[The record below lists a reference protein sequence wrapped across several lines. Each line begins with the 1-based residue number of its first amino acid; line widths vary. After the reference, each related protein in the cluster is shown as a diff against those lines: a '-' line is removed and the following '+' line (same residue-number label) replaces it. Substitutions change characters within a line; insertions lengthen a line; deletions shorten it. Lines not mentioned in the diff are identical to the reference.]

1 MSFSI
6 ALAVLKP
13 YRCYIALALP
23 MNVKQGPTNTSTGA
37 TTRRRYTEQG
47 RGNRG
52 GGVVGAP
59 PTTWKLCW
67 RRPPNFGL

>member
-23 MNVKQGPTNTSTGA
+23 MNVKQGPTNTSIVSLFSQSELTMKDKGHGC
-37 TTRRRYTEQG
+37 RF
-47 RGNRG
+47 
-52 GGVVGAP
+52 
-59 PTTWKLCW
+59 L
-67 RRPPNFGL
+67 